1 MHNVQTRKERRDGGS
16 KERNC
21 SLTAWSEQTTHFWI
35 GNTRTCI
42 IYNHLL
48 SGTVFPDSFILSIFS
63 WRRSTDSSR
72 DESAECCSSTV
83 SFNDWSESETLDEEA
98 SWEMP
103 VIIELEEGHRIE
115 QIEAKRVARK
125 AVSTILSEIPE
136 ELQTG
141 DVVAYILEEAEKI
154 ARCAKIKL

>member
-1 MHNVQTRKERRDGGS
+1 
-16 KERNC
+16 
-21 SLTAWSEQTTHFWI
+21 
-35 GNTRTCI
+35 
-42 IYNHLL
+42 
-48 SGTVFPDSFILSIFS
+48 
-63 WRRSTDSSR
+63 
-72 DESAECCSSTV
+72 
-83 SFNDWSESETLDEEA
+83 
-98 SWEMP
+98 MP
-103 VIIELEEGHRIE
+103 VIIELEEGRRIE